1 MRGPTIEE
9 VRALQQETGEGMM
22 ACKKILEQ
30 RHAAEYKAEMLS
42 KLDDLRYNVNS
53 RNMDMME
60 AITDIYKLLDYLVRK
75 A

>member
-1 MRGPTIEE
+1 MKSVTIEE

-30 RHAAEYKAEMLS
+30 RYAEEEKAEMIKEVSSLFYMYKEDPHYDE
-42 KLDDLRYNVNS
+42 KLR
-53 RNMDMME
+53 
-60 AITDIYKLLDYLVRK
+60 DILLYLVRK

>member
-1 MRGPTIEE
+1 MKGPTAEE

-30 RHAAEYKAEMLS
+30 RYAKEYKVEMLS

-53 RNMDMME
+53 RHMAVEE

-75 A
+75 S

>member
-1 MRGPTIEE
+1 MKGPTIEE

-30 RHAAEYKAEMLS
+30 RYAEEKKKEMIKEVHRLYYMDNKGS
-42 KLDDLRYNVNS
+42 DYDEKLR
-53 RNMDMME
+53 
-60 AITDIYKLLDYLVRK
+60 DILMYLVSK